1 MNKVCL
7 VGRLTHDVNV
17 NEVGENRVAKFTVAV
32 DRGLSKEAKENAK
45 QTADFIRCN
54 AWNAKA
60 DLIEKY
66 THKGDQIGVS
76 GKIQTDTYEN
86 AEGKK
91 VNVTFVLVENIDL
104 LSNKRGQQNPFS
116 VSEDDLPF

>member
-7 VGRLTHDVNV
+7 VGRLTADASVTEH
-17 NEVGENRVAKFTVAV
+17 GEQKIAKFTVAV
-32 DRGLSKEAKENAK
+32 DRGLSKEAKEKAK

-86 AEGKK
+86 TEGQK

-104 LSNKRGQQNPFS
+104 LSSKREQQNNFS